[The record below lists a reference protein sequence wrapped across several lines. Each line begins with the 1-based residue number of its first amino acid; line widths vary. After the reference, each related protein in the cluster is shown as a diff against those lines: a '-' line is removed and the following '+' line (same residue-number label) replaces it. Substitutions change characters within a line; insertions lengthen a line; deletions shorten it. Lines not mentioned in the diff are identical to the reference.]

1 MASWLVR
8 SSGLGSCP
16 GRETLCYT
24 LGQDTLLSKFL
35 SPPGE
40 FNAGGNPVMDL
51 YPVQGEVNI
60 LLVASCY
67 RTGISSSL
75 MGHLACMQTSV

>member
-1 MASWLVR
+1 MEKVN
-8 SSGLGSCP
+8 
-16 GRETLCYT
+16 LCKGYWYPQRKIGVAT
-24 LGQDTLLSKFL
+24 HFFEIIIALNLNK
-35 SPPGE
+35 
-40 FNAGGNPVMDL
+40 NADISMDL